1 MISVYVWHLPIILS
15 AMNLIMIGVE
25 KANKKP
31 TTKKILN
38 HVEKFVKVKRE
49 YTLLNFDYNCYA
61 IEIFIYN

>member
-31 TTKKILN
+31 RNKKILK

-49 YTLLNFDYNCYA
+49 TLYQTLT
-61 IEIFIYN
+61 IIVMR